1 MKVTT
6 RCPVPCAS
14 TVLGGCTA
22 QNQQHRASGLALVTA
37 ATVLW
42 NTICLGRALEAARR
56 GGDLIPDALLAHL
69 APLGWQHIDLTGEYL
84 WNAASNL
91 GPDGFRPLRDFPDRK
106 LACIAPVTA
115 YADLQPLLGR
125 RIKTDVIR
133 EHWSEI
139 LRLVAPLNAGTVL
152 PSAMLRRLSAY
163 QRQNQLDLALQK
175 LGRIER
181 TLFMLD

>member
-1 MKVTT
+1 
-6 RCPVPCAS
+6 
-14 TVLGGCTA
+14 
-22 QNQQHRASGLALVTA
+22 
-37 ATVLW
+37 
-42 NTICLGRALEAARR
+42 
-56 GGDLIPDALLAHL
+56 
-69 APLGWQHIDLTGEYL
+69 
-84 WNAASNL
+84 
-91 GPDGFRPLRDFPDRK
+91 
-106 LACIAPVTA
+106 
-115 YADLQPLLGR
+115 LQPLLGR